1 MNQKI
6 KLTKY
11 EYKNRK
17 YIMYMLFSTVIF
29 LGCAILGIQIIDI
42 NSINSLPIL
51 EDLNSIN
58 IIIGIIAIPSCLL
71 YYYMYKNNEFFI
83 LTLSYIS
90 ILIEYLYVNF
100 INNNSVLI
108 EQLITF
114 TFVFR
119 VFLLTIAILNESKY
133 ANRIVTNKKRYII
146 LAAVINII
154 GVFIEVKFNVNDIL
168 ISNSRVLWNIFQYGI
183 LIYYFILLVL
193 LSIRCVRKNIFI
205 YTIFITTI
213 SIFTIRRLFYFNIFL
228 KYSDKILEYNKTL
241 TFIAYCILLIG
252 LYIEVIRRIEESI
265 RLNNKVSDFNELKIK
280 YKEIKEIEKAKS
292 QFFANLSHEIKTPI
306 NIIYSCIQLLEV
318 NKINGE
324 KALSDAYNK
333 YDNTLKQNCYRLLRL
348 VNNLVDMTK
357 IDSGYMKLIFINC
370 EIVSLV
376 EDITLS
382 IIPYV
387 ESKNI
392 NIVFDTYIEELEIR
406 CDPESMERVILN
418 LLSNAIKF
426 TNNDGNISVIVEA
439 DDKYV
444 FIRVKDD
451 GIGISKDIRED
462 IFNRFVQEDKS
473 LNRKNE
479 GSGIGLALVK
489 SLVELHD
496 GEVYLE
502 DVSEGSEFVVKLPNI
517 KINEEVNNHNR
528 VMDVESKPLVQKINI
543 EFSDIYELY
552 WYYERNCIPKKLEIQ
567 FLFLKFSK
575 IK

>member
-133 ANRIVTNKKRYII
+133 ANRIVTNKRKYIV

-168 ISNSRVLWNIFQYGI
+168 ISNSRVLWNIFQYDI

-213 SIFTIRRLFYFNIFL
+213 SIFTIRRLFYFNMFL

-552 WYYERNCIPKKLEIQ
+552 
-567 FLFLKFSK
+567 
-575 IK
+575 

>member
-11 EYKNRK
+11 EDKNRK

-29 LGCAILGIQIIDI
+29 LAFAILGIQIIDI

-51 EDLNSIN
+51 NDLNSIN

-133 ANRIVTNKKRYII
+133 ANRIVTNKRKYIV

-168 ISNSRVLWNIFQYGI
+168 ISNSIVLWNIFQYGI

-552 WYYERNCIPKKLEIQ
+552 
-567 FLFLKFSK
+567 
-575 IK
+575 

>member
-11 EYKNRK
+11 EDKNRK

-29 LGCAILGIQIIDI
+29 LAFAISGIQIIDI

-51 EDLNSIN
+51 NDLNSIN
-58 IIIGIIAIPSCLL
+58 IIVGIIAIPSCLL

-133 ANRIVTNKKRYII
+133 ANRIVTNKRKYIV

-168 ISNSRVLWNIFQYGI
+168 ISNSRVLWNIFQCGI

-213 SIFTIRRLFYFNIFL
+213 SIFTIRRLFYFNMFL

-552 WYYERNCIPKKLEIQ
+552 
-567 FLFLKFSK
+567 
-575 IK
+575 

>member
-11 EYKNRK
+11 EDKNRK

-29 LGCAILGIQIIDI
+29 LAFAILGIQIIDI

-51 EDLNSIN
+51 NDLNSIN
-58 IIIGIIAIPSCLL
+58 IIVGIIAIPSCLL

-552 WYYERNCIPKKLEIQ
+552 
-567 FLFLKFSK
+567 
-575 IK
+575 

>member
-1 MNQKI
+1 MILKSEQMD
-6 KLTKY
+6 Y
-11 EYKNRK
+11 RDKNRK
-17 YIMYMLFSTVIF
+17 HIMYMLFTTIIF

-42 NSINSLPIL
+42 NSINGLPIL

-58 IIIGIIAIPSCLL
+58 IVIGIIAIPTCIL
-71 YYYMYKNNEFFI
+71 YYYMYRNNEFFI
-83 LTLSYIS
+83 LTLSYVS
-90 ILIEYLYVNF
+90 ILIEYIYVNF
-100 INNNSVLI
+100 INSYNVLT
-108 EQLITF
+108 QHLITF

-119 VFLLTIAILNESKY
+119 VFLLTIAIFNEGKY
-133 ANRIVTNKKRYII
+133 ANKILKNKRISII
-146 LAAVINII
+146 LAMIINF
-154 GVFIEVKFNVNDIL
+154 VVTFIEVKFNVNYIL
-168 ISNSRVLWNIFQYGI
+168 ISNNKILWNIFQGSI
-183 LIYYFILLVL
+183 LIYYFILLIL
-193 LSIRCVRKNIFI
+193 LSIRCIRKNKFI

-213 SIFTIRRLFYFNIFL
+213 SIFTIRRIFNFDIFF
-228 KYSDKILEYNKTL
+228 KYSDKILEYNKMLTL
-241 TFIAYCILLIG
+241 IAYTILLIG
-252 LYIEVIRRIEESI
+252 LYIEVIRKIEESI
-265 RLNNKVSDFNELKIK
+265 SLNNKVSGFDELKIK

-306 NIIYSCIQLLEV
+306 NIIYSCIQLLDI
-318 NKINGE
+318 NKKNGE
-324 KALSDAYNK
+324 KSLSDAYNK
-333 YDNTLKQNCYRLLRL
+333 YEHTLKQNCYRLLRL

-382 IIPYV
+382 IVPYV

-392 NIVFDTYIEELEIR
+392 NIVFDTYIEELKIR
-406 CDPESMERVILN
+406 CDPESMERVVLN

-426 TNNDGNISVIVEA
+426 TDNNGNISVFIEA
-439 DDKYV
+439 DEKYV

-451 GIGISKDIRED
+451 GIGISEDIREE

-473 LNRKNE
+473 FNRKKE

-502 DVSEGSEFVVKLPNI
+502 KVSKGSEFVVKLPNI
-517 KINEEVNNHNR
+517 KIDEELDVYNK
-528 VMDVESKPLVQKINI
+528 VMDAESKPLVQKIHI

-552 WYYERNCIPKKLEIQ
+552 
-567 FLFLKFSK
+567 
-575 IK
+575 

>member
-1 MNQKI
+1 MILKSEQMD
-6 KLTKY
+6 Y
-11 EYKNRK
+11 RDKNRK
-17 YIMYMLFSTVIF
+17 HIMYMLFTTIIF

-42 NSINSLPIL
+42 NSINGLPIL

-58 IIIGIIAIPSCLL
+58 IVIGIIAIPTCIL
-71 YYYMYKNNEFFI
+71 YYYMYRNNEFFI
-83 LTLSYIS
+83 LTLSYVS
-90 ILIEYLYVNF
+90 ILIEYIYVNF
-100 INNNSVLI
+100 INSYNVLTQ
-108 EQLITF
+108 QLITF

-119 VFLLTIAILNESKY
+119 VFLLTIAIFNEGKY
-133 ANRIVTNKKRYII
+133 ANKILKNKRISII
-146 LAAVINII
+146 LAMIINF
-154 GVFIEVKFNVNDIL
+154 VVTFIEVKFNVNYIL
-168 ISNSRVLWNIFQYGI
+168 ISNNKILWNIFQGSI
-183 LIYYFILLVL
+183 LIYYFILLIL
-193 LSIRCVRKNIFI
+193 LSIRCIRKNKFI

-213 SIFTIRRLFYFNIFL
+213 SIFTIRRIFNFDIFF
-228 KYSDKILEYNKTL
+228 KYSDKILEYNKMLTL
-241 TFIAYCILLIG
+241 IAYTILLIG
-252 LYIEVIRRIEESI
+252 LYIEVIRKIEESI
-265 RLNNKVSDFNELKIK
+265 SLNNKVSGFDELKIK

-306 NIIYSCIQLLEV
+306 NIIYSCIQLLDI
-318 NKINGE
+318 NKKNGE
-324 KALSDAYNK
+324 KSLSDAYNK
-333 YDNTLKQNCYRLLRL
+333 YEHTLKQNCYRLLRL

-382 IIPYV
+382 IVPYV

-392 NIVFDTYIEELEIR
+392 NIVFDTYIEELKIR

-426 TNNDGNISVIVEA
+426 TDNNGNISVFIEA
-439 DDKYV
+439 DEKYV

-451 GIGISKDIRED
+451 GIGISEDIREE

-473 LNRKNE
+473 FNRKKE

-502 DVSEGSEFVVKLPNI
+502 KVSKGSEFVVKLPNI
-517 KINEEVNNHNR
+517 KIDEELDVYNK
-528 VMDVESKPLVQKINI
+528 VMDAESKPLVQKIHI

-552 WYYERNCIPKKLEIQ
+552 
-567 FLFLKFSK
+567 
-575 IK
+575 

>member
-11 EYKNRK
+11 EDKNRK

-51 EDLNSIN
+51 NDLNSIN
-58 IIIGIIAIPSCLL
+58 IIVGIIAIPSCLL

-213 SIFTIRRLFYFNIFL
+213 SIFTIRRLFYFNMFL

-552 WYYERNCIPKKLEIQ
+552 
-567 FLFLKFSK
+567 
-575 IK
+575 

>member
-51 EDLNSIN
+51 NDLNSIN
-58 IIIGIIAIPSCLL
+58 IIVGIIAIPSCLL

-552 WYYERNCIPKKLEIQ
+552 
-567 FLFLKFSK
+567 
-575 IK
+575 

>member
-1 MNQKI
+1 MILKSEQMD
-6 KLTKY
+6 Y
-11 EYKNRK
+11 RDKNRK
-17 YIMYMLFSTVIF
+17 HIMYMLFTTIIF
-29 LGCAILGIQIIDI
+29 LGCAILGIQIIEI

-58 IIIGIIAIPSCLL
+58 IVIGIIAIPTCIL
-71 YYYMYKNNEFFI
+71 YYYMYRNNEFFI
-83 LTLSYIS
+83 LTLSYVS
-90 ILIEYLYVNF
+90 ILIEYIYVNF
-100 INNNSVLI
+100 INSYNVLT
-108 EQLITF
+108 QHLITF

-119 VFLLTIAILNESKY
+119 VFLLTIAIFNEGKY
-133 ANRIVTNKKRYII
+133 ANKILKNKRISII
-146 LAAVINII
+146 LAMIINF
-154 GVFIEVKFNVNDIL
+154 VVTFIEVKFNVNYIL
-168 ISNSRVLWNIFQYGI
+168 ISNNKILWNIFQGSI
-183 LIYYFILLVL
+183 LIYYFILLIL
-193 LSIRCVRKNIFI
+193 LSIRCIRKNKFI

-213 SIFTIRRLFYFNIFL
+213 SIFTIRRIFNFDIFF
-228 KYSDKILEYNKTL
+228 KYSDKILEYNKMLTL
-241 TFIAYCILLIG
+241 IAYTILLIG
-252 LYIEVIRRIEESI
+252 LYIEVIRKIEESI
-265 RLNNKVSDFNELKIK
+265 SLNNKVSGFDELKIK

-306 NIIYSCIQLLEV
+306 NIIYSCIQLLDI
-318 NKINGE
+318 NKKNGE
-324 KALSDAYNK
+324 KSLSDAYNK
-333 YDNTLKQNCYRLLRL
+333 YEHTLKQNCYRLLRL

-382 IIPYV
+382 IVPYV

-392 NIVFDTYIEELEIR
+392 NIVFDTYIEELKIR

-426 TNNDGNISVIVEA
+426 TDNNGNISVFIEA
-439 DDKYV
+439 DEKYV

-451 GIGISKDIRED
+451 GIGISEDIREK

-473 LNRKNE
+473 FNRKKE

-502 DVSEGSEFVVKLPNI
+502 KVSKGSEFVVKLPNI
-517 KINEEVNNHNR
+517 KIDEELDVYNK
-528 VMDVESKPLVQKINI
+528 VMDAESKPLVQKINI

-552 WYYERNCIPKKLEIQ
+552 
-567 FLFLKFSK
+567 
-575 IK
+575 

>member
-1 MNQKI
+1 MSLKSEQMD
-6 KLTKY
+6 Y
-11 EYKNRK
+11 RDKNRK
-17 YIMYMLFSTVIF
+17 YIMYMLFTTIIF

-58 IIIGIIAIPSCLL
+58 IVIGIIAIPTCIL
-71 YYYMYKNNEFFI
+71 YYYMYRNNEFFI
-83 LTLSYIS
+83 LTLSYVS
-90 ILIEYLYVNF
+90 ILIEYIYVNF
-100 INNNSVLI
+100 INSYNVVI
-108 EQLITF
+108 QHLITF

-119 VFLLTIAILNESKY
+119 IFLLTIAIFNEGKY
-133 ANRIVTNKKRYII
+133 ANKILKNKRISII
-146 LAAVINII
+146 LAMIINFVIA
-154 GVFIEVKFNVNDIL
+154 FIEVKFNVNYIL
-168 ISNSRVLWNIFQYGI
+168 ISNNKILWNILQGSI
-183 LIYYFILLVL
+183 LIYYFILLIL
-193 LSIRCVRKNIFI
+193 LSIRCIRKNKFI

-213 SIFTIRRLFYFNIFL
+213 SIFTIRRIFYFDIFF
-228 KYSDKILEYNKTL
+228 KYSDKILEYNKMLTL
-241 TFIAYCILLIG
+241 IAYTILLIG
-252 LYIEVIRRIEESI
+252 LYIEVIRKIEEGIS
-265 RLNNKVSDFNELKIK
+265 LNNKVSGFDELKIK

-306 NIIYSCIQLLEV
+306 NIIYSCIQLLDI
-318 NKINGE
+318 NKKNGE
-324 KALSDAYNK
+324 KSLSDAYNK
-333 YDNTLKQNCYRLLRL
+333 YEHTLKQNCYRLLRL

-382 IIPYV
+382 IVPYV

-392 NIVFDTYIEELEIR
+392 NIVFDTYIEELKIR

-426 TNNDGNISVIVEA
+426 TDNNGNISVFIEA
-439 DDKYV
+439 DEKYV

-451 GIGISKDIRED
+451 GIGISEDIREE

-473 LNRKNE
+473 FNRKKE

-502 DVSEGSEFVVKLPNI
+502 KVSKGSEFVVKLPNI
-517 KINEEVNNHNR
+517 KIDEELDVYNK
-528 VMDVESKPLVQKINI
+528 VMDAESKPLVQKIHI

-552 WYYERNCIPKKLEIQ
+552 
-567 FLFLKFSK
+567 
-575 IK
+575 

>member
-1 MNQKI
+1 MILKSEQMD
-6 KLTKY
+6 Y
-11 EYKNRK
+11 RDKNRK
-17 YIMYMLFSTVIF
+17 HIMYMLFTTIIF

-58 IIIGIIAIPSCLL
+58 IVIGIIAIPTCIL
-71 YYYMYKNNEFFI
+71 YYYMYRNNEFFI
-83 LTLSYIS
+83 LTLSYVS
-90 ILIEYLYVNF
+90 ILIEYIYVNF
-100 INNNSVLI
+100 INSYNVLI
-108 EQLITF
+108 QHLITF

-119 VFLLTIAILNESKY
+119 VFLLTIAIFNEGKY
-133 ANRIVTNKKRYII
+133 ANKILKNKRISII
-146 LAAVINII
+146 LAMIINF
-154 GVFIEVKFNVNDIL
+154 VVTFIEVEFNVNYIL
-168 ISNSRVLWNIFQYGI
+168 ISNNKILWNILQGSI
-183 LIYYFILLVL
+183 LIYYFILLIL
-193 LSIRCVRKNIFI
+193 LSIRCIRKNKFI

-213 SIFTIRRLFYFNIFL
+213 SIFTIRRIFYFDIFF
-228 KYSDKILEYNKTL
+228 KYSDKILEYNKMLTL
-241 TFIAYCILLIG
+241 IAYTILLIG
-252 LYIEVIRRIEESI
+252 LYIEVIRKIEESI
-265 RLNNKVSDFNELKIK
+265 SLNNKVSGFDELKIK

-306 NIIYSCIQLLEV
+306 NIIYSCIQLLDI
-318 NKINGE
+318 NKKNGE
-324 KALSDAYNK
+324 KSLSDAYNK
-333 YDNTLKQNCYRLLRL
+333 YEHTLKQNCYRLLRL

-382 IIPYV
+382 IVPYV

-392 NIVFDTYIEELEIR
+392 NIVFDTYIEELKIR

-418 LLSNAIKF
+418 LLSNAVKF
-426 TNNDGNISVIVEA
+426 TDNNGNISVFIEA
-439 DDKYV
+439 DEKYV

-451 GIGISKDIRED
+451 GIGISEDIREE

-473 LNRKNE
+473 FNRRKE

-502 DVSEGSEFVVKLPNI
+502 KVSKGSEFVVKLPNI
-517 KINEEVNNHNR
+517 KIDEELDVYNK
-528 VMDVESKPLVQKINI
+528 VMDAESKPLVQKINI

-552 WYYERNCIPKKLEIQ
+552 
-567 FLFLKFSK
+567 
-575 IK
+575 

>member
-1 MNQKI
+1 MILKSEQMD
-6 KLTKY
+6 Y
-11 EYKNRK
+11 RDKNRK
-17 YIMYMLFSTVIF
+17 HIMYMLFTTIIF

-42 NSINSLPIL
+42 NSINNLPIL

-58 IIIGIIAIPSCLL
+58 IVIGIIAIPTCIL
-71 YYYMYKNNEFFI
+71 YYYMYRNNEFFI
-83 LTLSYIS
+83 LTLSYVS
-90 ILIEYLYVNF
+90 ILIEYIYVNF
-100 INNNSVLI
+100 INSYNVLT
-108 EQLITF
+108 QHLITF

-119 VFLLTIAILNESKY
+119 VFLLTIAIFNEGKY
-133 ANRIVTNKKRYII
+133 ANKILKNKRISII
-146 LAAVINII
+146 LAMIINF
-154 GVFIEVKFNVNDIL
+154 VVTFIEVKFNVNYIL
-168 ISNSRVLWNIFQYGI
+168 ISNNKILWNIFQGSI
-183 LIYYFILLVL
+183 LIYYFILLIL
-193 LSIRCVRKNIFI
+193 LSIRCIRKNKFI

-213 SIFTIRRLFYFNIFL
+213 SIFTIRRIFNFDIFF
-228 KYSDKILEYNKTL
+228 KYSDKILEYNKMLTL
-241 TFIAYCILLIG
+241 IAYTILLIG
-252 LYIEVIRRIEESI
+252 LYIEVIRKIEESI
-265 RLNNKVSDFNELKIK
+265 SLNNKVSGFDELKIK

-306 NIIYSCIQLLEV
+306 NIIYSCIQLLDI
-318 NKINGE
+318 NKKNGE
-324 KALSDAYNK
+324 KSLSDAYNK
-333 YDNTLKQNCYRLLRL
+333 YEHTLKQNCYRLLRL

-382 IIPYV
+382 IVPYV

-392 NIVFDTYIEELEIR
+392 NIVFDTYIEELKIR

-426 TNNDGNISVIVEA
+426 TDNNGNISVFIEA
-439 DDKYV
+439 DEKYV

-451 GIGISKDIRED
+451 GIGISEDIREE

-473 LNRKNE
+473 FNRKKE

-502 DVSEGSEFVVKLPNI
+502 KVSKGSEFVVKLPNI
-517 KINEEVNNHNR
+517 KIDEELDVYNK
-528 VMDVESKPLVQKINI
+528 VMDAESKPLVQKINI

-552 WYYERNCIPKKLEIQ
+552 
-567 FLFLKFSK
+567 
-575 IK
+575 

>member
-11 EYKNRK
+11 EDKNRK

-29 LGCAILGIQIIDI
+29 LAFAISGIQIIDI

-51 EDLNSIN
+51 NDLNSIN
-58 IIIGIIAIPSCLL
+58 IIVGIIAIPSCLL

-90 ILIEYLYVNF
+90 ILIEYIYVNF

-133 ANRIVTNKKRYII
+133 ANRIVTNKRKYIV

-168 ISNSRVLWNIFQYGI
+168 ISNSRVLWNIFQCGI

-193 LSIRCVRKNIFI
+193 LSIRCVRKNICI

-213 SIFTIRRLFYFNIFL
+213 SIFTIRRLFYFNMFL

-252 LYIEVIRRIEESI
+252 LYIEVIRRIEEGI
-265 RLNNKVSDFNELKIK
+265 KLNNKVSCFDELKIK

-552 WYYERNCIPKKLEIQ
+552 
-567 FLFLKFSK
+567 
-575 IK
+575 

>member
-11 EYKNRK
+11 EDKNRK

-29 LGCAILGIQIIDI
+29 LAFAISGIQIIDI

-51 EDLNSIN
+51 NDLNSIN
-58 IIIGIIAIPSCLL
+58 IIVGIIAIPSCLL

-90 ILIEYLYVNF
+90 ILIEYIYVNF

-133 ANRIVTNKKRYII
+133 ANRIVTNKRKYIV

-213 SIFTIRRLFYFNIFL
+213 SIFTIRRLFYFNMFL

-324 KALSDAYNK
+324 KSLSDAYNK

-552 WYYERNCIPKKLEIQ
+552 
-567 FLFLKFSK
+567 
-575 IK
+575 

>member
-133 ANRIVTNKKRYII
+133 ANRIVTNKRKYIV

-183 LIYYFILLVL
+183 LIYYFIILVL

-213 SIFTIRRLFYFNIFL
+213 SIFTIRRLFYFNMFL

-552 WYYERNCIPKKLEIQ
+552 
-567 FLFLKFSK
+567 
-575 IK
+575 

>member
-213 SIFTIRRLFYFNIFL
+213 SIFTIRRLFYINIFL

-376 EDITLS
+376 EDITFS

-552 WYYERNCIPKKLEIQ
+552 
-567 FLFLKFSK
+567 
-575 IK
+575 

>member
-1 MNQKI
+1 MILKSEQMD
-6 KLTKY
+6 Y
-11 EYKNRK
+11 RDKNRK
-17 YIMYMLFSTVIF
+17 HIMYMLFTTIIF

-58 IIIGIIAIPSCLL
+58 IVIGIIAIPTCIL
-71 YYYMYKNNEFFI
+71 YYYMYRNNEFFI
-83 LTLSYIS
+83 LTLSYVS
-90 ILIEYLYVNF
+90 ILIEYIYVNF
-100 INNNSVLI
+100 INSYNVLT
-108 EQLITF
+108 QHLITF

-119 VFLLTIAILNESKY
+119 VFLLTIAIFNEGKY
-133 ANRIVTNKKRYII
+133 ANKILKNKRISII
-146 LAAVINII
+146 LAMIINF
-154 GVFIEVKFNVNDIL
+154 VVTFIEVKFNVNYIL
-168 ISNSRVLWNIFQYGI
+168 ISNNKILWNILQGSI
-183 LIYYFILLVL
+183 LIYYFILLIL
-193 LSIRCVRKNIFI
+193 LSIRCIRKNKFI
-205 YTIFITTI
+205 YIIFITTI
-213 SIFTIRRLFYFNIFL
+213 SIFTIRRIFYFDIFF
-228 KYSDKILEYNKTL
+228 KYSDKILEYNKMLTL
-241 TFIAYCILLIG
+241 IAYTILLIG
-252 LYIEVIRRIEESI
+252 LYIEVIRKIQESI
-265 RLNNKVSDFNELKIK
+265 SLNNKVSGFDELKIK

-306 NIIYSCIQLLEV
+306 NIIYSCIQLLDI
-318 NKINGE
+318 NKKNGE
-324 KALSDAYNK
+324 KSLSDAYNK
-333 YDNTLKQNCYRLLRL
+333 YEHTLKQNCYRLLRL

-382 IIPYV
+382 IAPYV

-392 NIVFDTYIEELEIR
+392 NIVFDTYIEELKIR

-426 TNNDGNISVIVEA
+426 TDNNGNISVFIEA
-439 DDKYV
+439 DEKYV

-451 GIGISKDIRED
+451 GIGISEDIREE

-473 LNRKNE
+473 FNRKKE

-502 DVSEGSEFVVKLPNI
+502 KVSKGSEFVVKLPNI
-517 KINEEVNNHNR
+517 KIDEELDVYNK
-528 VMDVESKPLVQKINI
+528 VMDAESKALVQKIHI

-552 WYYERNCIPKKLEIQ
+552 
-567 FLFLKFSK
+567 
-575 IK
+575 

>member
-133 ANRIVTNKKRYII
+133 ANRIVTNKKKYII

-168 ISNSRVLWNIFQYGI
+168 ISNSRVLWNIFQCGI

-552 WYYERNCIPKKLEIQ
+552 
-567 FLFLKFSK
+567 
-575 IK
+575 

>member
-1 MNQKI
+1 MILKSEQMD
-6 KLTKY
+6 Y
-11 EYKNRK
+11 RDKNRK
-17 YIMYMLFSTVIF
+17 HIMYMLFTTIIF

-58 IIIGIIAIPSCLL
+58 IVIGIIAIPTCIL
-71 YYYMYKNNEFFI
+71 YYYMYRNNEFFI
-83 LTLSYIS
+83 LTLSYVS
-90 ILIEYLYVNF
+90 ILIEYIYVNF
-100 INNNSVLI
+100 INSYNVLT
-108 EQLITF
+108 QHLITF

-119 VFLLTIAILNESKY
+119 VFLLTIAIFNEGKY
-133 ANRIVTNKKRYII
+133 ANKILKNKRISII
-146 LAAVINII
+146 LAMIINF
-154 GVFIEVKFNVNDIL
+154 VVTFIEVKFNVNYIL
-168 ISNSRVLWNIFQYGI
+168 ISNNKILWNIFQGSI
-183 LIYYFILLVL
+183 LIYYFILLIL
-193 LSIRCVRKNIFI
+193 LSIRCIRKNKFI

-213 SIFTIRRLFYFNIFL
+213 SIFTIRRIFYFDIFF
-228 KYSDKILEYNKTL
+228 KYSDKILEYNKMLTL
-241 TFIAYCILLIG
+241 IAYTILLIG
-252 LYIEVIRRIEESI
+252 LYIEVIRKIQESI
-265 RLNNKVSDFNELKIK
+265 SLNNKVSGFDELKIK

-306 NIIYSCIQLLEV
+306 NIIYSCIQLLDI
-318 NKINGE
+318 NKKNGE
-324 KALSDAYNK
+324 KSLSDAYNK
-333 YDNTLKQNCYRLLRL
+333 YEHTLKQNCYRLLRL

-382 IIPYV
+382 IVPYV

-392 NIVFDTYIEELEIR
+392 NIVFDTYIEELKIR

-426 TNNDGNISVIVEA
+426 TDNNGNISVFIEA
-439 DDKYV
+439 DEKYV

-451 GIGISKDIRED
+451 GIGISEDIREE

-473 LNRKNE
+473 FNRKKE

-502 DVSEGSEFVVKLPNI
+502 KVSKGSEFVVKLPNI
-517 KINEEVNNHNR
+517 KIDEELDVYNK
-528 VMDVESKPLVQKINI
+528 VMDAESKPLVQKIHI

-552 WYYERNCIPKKLEIQ
+552 
-567 FLFLKFSK
+567 
-575 IK
+575 

>member
-11 EYKNRK
+11 EDKNRK

-168 ISNSRVLWNIFQYGI
+168 ISNSRVLWNIFQCGI

-552 WYYERNCIPKKLEIQ
+552 
-567 FLFLKFSK
+567 
-575 IK
+575 

>member
-1 MNQKI
+1 MILKSEQMD
-6 KLTKY
+6 Y
-11 EYKNRK
+11 RDKNRK
-17 YIMYMLFSTVIF
+17 YIMYMLFTTIIF

-58 IIIGIIAIPSCLL
+58 IVIGIIAIPTCIL
-71 YYYMYKNNEFFI
+71 YYYMYRNNEFFI
-83 LTLSYIS
+83 LTLSYVS
-90 ILIEYLYVNF
+90 ILIEYIYVNF
-100 INNNSVLI
+100 INSYNVVI
-108 EQLITF
+108 QHLITF

-119 VFLLTIAILNESKY
+119 IFLLTIAIFNEGKY
-133 ANRIVTNKKRYII
+133 ANKILKNKRISII
-146 LAAVINII
+146 LAMIINFVIA
-154 GVFIEVKFNVNDIL
+154 FIEVKFNVNYIL
-168 ISNSRVLWNIFQYGI
+168 ISNNKILWNILQGSI
-183 LIYYFILLVL
+183 LIYYFILLIL
-193 LSIRCVRKNIFI
+193 LSIRCIQKNKFI

-213 SIFTIRRLFYFNIFL
+213 SIFTIRRIFYFDIFF
-228 KYSDKILEYNKTL
+228 KYSDKILEYNKMLTL
-241 TFIAYCILLIG
+241 IAYTILLIG
-252 LYIEVIRRIEESI
+252 LYIEVIRKIEESI
-265 RLNNKVSDFNELKIK
+265 SLNNKVSGFDELKIK

-306 NIIYSCIQLLEV
+306 NIIYSCIQLLDI
-318 NKINGE
+318 NKKNGE
-324 KALSDAYNK
+324 KSLSDAYNK
-333 YDNTLKQNCYRLLRL
+333 YEHTLKQNCYRLLRL

-382 IIPYV
+382 IVPYV

-392 NIVFDTYIEELEIR
+392 NIVFDTYIEELKIR

-426 TNNDGNISVIVEA
+426 TDNNGNISVFIEA
-439 DDKYV
+439 DEKYV

-451 GIGISKDIRED
+451 GIGISEDIREE

-473 LNRKNE
+473 FNRKKE

-502 DVSEGSEFVVKLPNI
+502 KVSKGSEFVVKLPNI
-517 KINEEVNNHNR
+517 KIHEELNVYNK
-528 VMDVESKPLVQKINI
+528 VMDAESKPLVQKIHI

-552 WYYERNCIPKKLEIQ
+552 
-567 FLFLKFSK
+567 
-575 IK
+575 

>member
-51 EDLNSIN
+51 NDLNSIN

-133 ANRIVTNKKRYII
+133 ANRIVTNKRKYIV

-552 WYYERNCIPKKLEIQ
+552 
-567 FLFLKFSK
+567 
-575 IK
+575 